1 MFKSLG
7 QRLQNKKQ
15 KSVSLW
21 NREFNIVS
29 EGLDESQVSRF
40 VEELMSKENGSQAP
54 AEMIKAL
61 MERAVADA
69 EKIVAD
75 IKAEAQNEAVKIID
89 NAKHDA
95 EEIIKKE
102 GLQIEKE
109 ADEILEILKKNT
121 KDSDKEAG
129 KRVRSFLLKVKN
141 EIENE
146 VRKEYK
152 ETHSRLLYSLLG
164 TSEVTLKPI
173 DIDEPDIEVSPES
186 EGEVEPE
193 APVKTERAAE
203 DVVEEKVEPEKEEKP
218 VRKTKEQ
225 IKSEKEEEK
234 RIKEEEKKA
243 KDEEKRAEEEAKRI
257 AKEQKKKEAEELKQA
272 QKEQKLQQK
281 SEQPS
286 LIARI
291 NAFRDRLNEKLSQP
305 IGSSGASQAPRPV
318 RTQAQTPARQEEK
331 DQAAAQTETAEIEE
345 QESTSGDRSRE
356 LMNLI
361 YAEDIPETP
370 EQPEKE
376 EEKARPEDKKAVDE
390 SASGGQVVVPE
401 DEVKPA
407 EEEKKAPDTGRVHES
422 NKIEEPPAEILNQDE
437 GILYSGDIEMSVEVP
452 VNLVAVSKL
461 YNYLQSTPDLKVLYT
476 KGSWDKATTIMISID
491 KPMPIIDMISKIPGI
506 KVTAM
511 TSHSDSEIKG
521 ASASL
526 LGTRKGEI
534 IKISLILSEG

>member
-7 QRLQNKKQ
+7 QRLQNRKQ
-15 KSVSLW
+15 KSISLW
-21 NREFNIVS
+21 NREFNIVP
-29 EGLDESQVSRF
+29 EGLDENQVSQF
-40 VEELMSKENGSQAP
+40 VEELMSGENGSQAP
-54 AEMIKAL
+54 ANVIKAL

-89 NAKHDA
+89 EAKHGA

-121 KDSDKEAG
+121 KNSDKEAR
-129 KRVRSFLLKVKN
+129 KRIQHLLLKVKS

-164 TSEVTLKPI
+164 TPDVTLKPI
-173 DIDEPDIEVSPES
+173 DIDEPDIELPPES
-186 EGEVEPE
+186 EEKQEPE
-193 APVKTERAAE
+193 APTEAE
-203 DVVEEKVEPEKEEKP
+203 KVAEAVVEIEEEPEQEEKK

-243 KDEEKRAEEEAKRI
+243 KDEEKRAEKEAQRI
-257 AKEQKKKEAEELKQA
+257 AKEQKKQEAEELKQA
-272 QKEQKLQQK
+272 EKEQKQQQK
-281 SEQPS
+281 EEQPS
-286 LIARI
+286 LLARF

-305 IGSSGASQAPRPV
+305 IGGSRVSQAPRPV
-318 RTQAQTPARQEEK
+318 RMQAQTPTKQEEK
-331 DQAAAQTETAEIEE
+331 DQVTEQAETTEPSE
-345 QESTSGDRSRE
+345 TEGRESTSEDRSRE
-356 LMNLI
+356 LMDLI
-361 YAEDIPETP
+361 YAEDIPEVS
-370 EQPEKE
+370 ELPEKE
-376 EEKARPEDKKAVDE
+376 EEKAGPEEEKAADE
-390 SASGGQVVVPE
+390 EPIEVPE
-401 DEVKPA
+401 DEVKPT
-407 EEEKKAPDTGRVHES
+407 EEEVKAPDASVVPES
-422 NKIEEPPAEILNQDE
+422 KEIEEQDVEVLKQDE

-506 KVTAM
+506 KVAAR
-511 TSHSDSEIKG
+511 TSNSDSEIKG

-526 LGTRKGEI
+526 LGTKKGEMV
-534 IKISLILSEG
+534 KISLILTEG